1 MNKIIIDV
9 LKSKI
14 LLLGEIGVLIIIE
27 TNLVITIIIL
37 FYIIYLKNKIVLLL
51 NINICLY
58 IYTVVY

>member
-37 FYIIYLKNKIVLLL
+37 FYIIYLKNKIVLLI
-51 NINICLY
+51 NVNICLH
-58 IYTVVY
+58 IQ